1 MLANQSFTTI
11 RNYTTLK
18 LRKLRNIPNPCFT
31 TIRNYTTLKR
41 GGAGRVRAQ
50 VLLPLGIT
58 LLSNEASD
66 NVRSKSVLLPL
77 GITLL
82 SNLKSQISIMSFD

>member
-1 MLANQSFTTI
+1 MLSICFTTI

-18 LRKLRNIPNPCFT
+18 RKTGYGRADYRFT

-58 LLSNEASD
+58 LLSNT
-66 NVRSKSVLLPL
+66 SKPLRPCLHVLLPL

-82 SNLKSQISIMSFD
+82 SNGA